1 MSDYMF
7 DHVHLMSPDPLKTA
21 EFYQKMFGAKLVRS
35 RDMGNGRLLV
45 NLNLDGV
52 TILIS
57 KATDERQF
65 GLVHFGIRTSNLEEA
80 VSELNA
86 KNVKFTREIT
96 AIDPQTKIS
105 FLQAPENVS
114 IELQEGSV

>member
-1 MSDYMF
+1 
-7 DHVHLMSPDPLKTA
+7 
-21 EFYQKMFGAKLVRS
+21 
-35 RDMGNGRLLV
+35 
-45 NLNLDGV
+45 
-52 TILIS
+52 
-57 KATDERQF
+57 
-65 GLVHFGIRTSNLEEA
+65 